1 MFSFGNHVEKVGI
14 PGAPMTDTP
23 IGNGSSLLVTMES
36 YLISPTEKEFQQ
48 IPETSAGTITN
59 CRKLRRSHHW

>member
-23 IGNGSSLLVTMES
+23 IGNGSSLLVAMES
-36 YLISPTEKEFQQ
+36 YLISPT
-48 IPETSAGTITN
+48 
-59 CRKLRRSHHW
+59 RKLVSGLLKLQQGEVPIAVS